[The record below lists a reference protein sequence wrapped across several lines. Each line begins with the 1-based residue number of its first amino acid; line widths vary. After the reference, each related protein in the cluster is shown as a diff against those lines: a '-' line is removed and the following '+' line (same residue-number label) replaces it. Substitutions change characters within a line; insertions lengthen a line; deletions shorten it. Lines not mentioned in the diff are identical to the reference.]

1 MEEQEESKE
10 TSGDF
15 CLSDNLVE
23 ENLKAIMSL
32 NGFDDDIPLIR
43 LDNGDTCS
51 ETIRFYY
58 RQEDVKEF
66 VRRLKEEIKKFD
78 YKGLKLDTTYLKVKN
93 LIDKLA
99 GEELTK

>member
-1 MEEQEESKE
+1 MKQSK

-15 CLSDNLVE
+15 CLSDKRIE
-23 ENLKAIMSL
+23 EGFSESMSWYHYK
-32 NGFDDDIPLIR
+32 
-43 LDNGDTCS
+43 
-51 ETIRFYY
+51 E
-58 RQEDVKEF
+58 EDVKEF

-99 GEELTK
+99 GEKLTK

>member
-66 VRRLKEEIKKFD
+66 VRRVLSYRDWENIMINIP
-78 YKGLKLDTTYLKVKN
+78 LDTFKKM
-93 LIDKLA
+93 A